1 MTSFATTADDIERFA
16 AGVEAGRRPVTGR
29 PRRRP
34 PPPRPPRCG
43 SWSPLSALGAAAA
56 WWGSAGCDARRRRGL
71 WRGLAAAAAIVGA
84 SAPRAVGPRLHY
96 ARWRWELTDEGLE
109 LSHGVVLRV
118 ESAIPTFRVQQ
129 IDVRQGPLER
139 AFGLVKPAITTASSA
154 SDGTLPGI
162 EAERAEEIRRLLL
175 GRVAADDG
183 V

>member
-1 MTSFATTADDIERFA
+1 MRTLWYLLWAMGA
-16 AGVEAGRRPVTGR
+16 AVAVVLAGLAGALSSAGRLPVAVTVV
-29 PRRRP
+29 
-34 PPPRPPRCG
+34 
-43 SWSPLSALGAAAA
+43 
-56 WWGSAGCDARRRRGL
+56 
-71 WRGLAAAAAIVGA
+71 LAVGA
-84 SAPRAVGPRLHY
+84 VVVLAVAAVGPHLHY

-139 AFGLVKPAITTASSA
+139 AFGLVSLQITTASSG

-162 EAERAEEIRRLLL
+162 DADRAEQIRRLLL